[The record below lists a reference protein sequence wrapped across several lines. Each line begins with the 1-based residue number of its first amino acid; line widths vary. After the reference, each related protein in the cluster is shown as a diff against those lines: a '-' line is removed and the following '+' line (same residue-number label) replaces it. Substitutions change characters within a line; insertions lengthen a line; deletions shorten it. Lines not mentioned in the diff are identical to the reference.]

1 MLYQKLNL
9 NPISDSGPDMD
20 IEIVRLIAGKQYAEA
35 YQMLNNQT
43 NPTTSNLYNLSICM
57 YIGEAYEAC
66 ILQLDKAYEKLKPY
80 MNYAIQGD
88 EISQA
93 IQSKQRGFNTFL
105 NPVTDY
111 YVSRFPCTLKNNILR
126 LKIECLRK
134 LEMWDEIVK
143 TSHQLTHKNYK
154 NVEEALAEIELCV
167 V

>member
-80 MNYAIQGD
+80 M
-88 EISQA
+88 
-93 IQSKQRGFNTFL
+93 
-105 NPVTDY
+105 
-111 YVSRFPCTLKNNILR
+111 
-126 LKIECLRK
+126 KI
-134 LEMWDEIVK
+134 
-143 TSHQLTHKNYK
+143 
-154 NVEEALAEIELCV
+154 
-167 V
+167 